1 VNLDGTLM
9 DCIELMKKNKIH
21 RIIVEDMKI
30 STFTGFITYE
40 TIFDYFIDN
49 YYSDMVAFKGPAT
62 SLDIMTKKV
71 IMVDKDETL
80 YNCLLKLWSHKIS
93 IIPVMHG
100 CSIYGFLFLKDMIYL
115 FGNGEKF
122 SVKYNNYR

>member
-1 VNLDGTLM
+1 
-9 DCIELMKKNKIH
+9 MKKNKIH
-21 RIIVEDMKI
+21 RIIVEDMKV

-40 TIFDYFIDN
+40 TIFDYFINN
-49 YYSDMVAFKGPAT
+49 YYSDMVVFKAPAT
-62 SLDIMTKKV
+62 SLDIITKKV

-80 YNCLLKLWSHKIS
+80 YNCLLKLWYHKIS

-100 CSIYGFLFLKDMIYL
+100 YSIYGFLFLKDIIYL

-122 SVKYNNYR
+122 LVK